1 MHANASSLGQHDAGA
16 QRVVGSEMEGRSR
29 KRALSREEMELW
41 AHVTR
46 RDQPLARRRDGRWS
60 SASATP
66 SDMQA
71 AIAAPPPGASNLP
84 PLRNPPP
91 APRASQHR
99 RRRQKPFDPRIG
111 RRIARGAREIDARLD
126 LHGLRQHDAYGVLKR
141 FLARCQAEG
150 RRHVLIITGKGGNS
164 EGADTDFWRSPERGV
179 LRRLVPHWLSEPSLR
194 PYVVSYTESAHK
206 HGGSGALYVTIRKGG
221 RDRRNGRD

>member
-1 MHANASSLGQHDAGA
+1 
-16 QRVVGSEMEGRSR
+16 MEGRSR

-46 RDQPLARRRDGRWS
+46 RDQPLARRRAADG
-60 SASATP
+60 ASPAATP
-66 SDMQA
+66 SDKQA
-71 AIAAPPPGASNLP
+71 AGAAPPADASP
-84 PLRNPPP
+84 VAAPKPAPSAAGKPTPPP
-91 APRASQHR
+91 APE
-99 RRRQKPFDPRIG
+99 PFDPRIG
-111 RRIARGAREIDARLD
+111 KRIARGAREIDARLD
-126 LHGLRQHDAYGVLKR
+126 LHGLRQHDAYGVLKH

-206 HGGSGALYVTIRKGG
+206 HGGSGALYVTIRKAG
-221 RDRRNGRD
+221 RDKRNGRD